1 MANYTEKELLTVV
14 KSYSRANPLSLDSTA
29 LWGSQGEAETYAKQ
43 PNAYAGQIITAKVN
57 GKYKAF
63 VLQGENGNCTLEAVG
78 ADPSALKQYVIV
90 GTRPESG
97 QQQGVIYIDTN
108 VGYIWDGAKWV
119 KVFEDVSTSITDFQ
133 KRITKLESDINLKAN
148 IANCL

>member
-14 KSYSRANPLSLDSTA
+14 KSYSRANPLAIDSTA
-29 LWGSQGEAETYAKQ
+29 LWGSRGEAETYAKQ

-78 ADPSALKQYVIV
+78 ADPSVLN
-90 GTRPESG
+90 SM
-97 QQQGVIYIDTN
+97 
-108 VGYIWDGAKWV
+108 
-119 KVFEDVSTSITDFQ
+119 
-133 KRITKLESDINLKAN
+133 
-148 IANCL
+148 

>member
-14 KSYSRANPLSLDSTA
+14 KSYSRANPLALDSTA
-29 LWGSQGEAETYAKQ
+29 LWDTKQEAENYAKQ
-43 PNAYAGQIITAKVN
+43 PNAYAGQVITAKVD

-90 GTRPESG
+90 GTSG
-97 QQQGVIYIDTN
+97 TEQNGLKYLKMYLLLLQISRRELQ
-108 VGYIWDGAKWV
+108 
-119 KVFEDVSTSITDFQ
+119 
-133 KRITKLESDINLKAN
+133 NLKE
-148 IANCL
+148 IST